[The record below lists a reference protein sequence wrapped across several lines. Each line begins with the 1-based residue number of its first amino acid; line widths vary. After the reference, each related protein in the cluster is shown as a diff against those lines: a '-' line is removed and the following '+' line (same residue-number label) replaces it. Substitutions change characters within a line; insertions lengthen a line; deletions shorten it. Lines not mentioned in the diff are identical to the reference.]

1 MMGGILVVKN
11 KEKNIMSQELVREE
25 WTLKPIQ
32 DMSEEEKLKLK
43 ELEAKEKELE
53 EEKQKQVKK
62 WLQELQKIRNEI
74 ESICEKFYEKLLTIH
89 KKKLYYDMRVYEQEL
104 FIIRL
109 TLQLH
114 ETTENK
120 EENEKLSKSKTELE
134 AEL

>member
-62 WLQELQKIRNEI
+62 WL
-74 ESICEKFYEKLLTIH
+74 
-89 KKKLYYDMRVYEQEL
+89 
-104 FIIRL
+104 
-109 TLQLH
+109 
-114 ETTENK
+114 
-120 EENEKLSKSKTELE
+120 
-134 AEL
+134 